1 MCRERPLAELA
12 FLVEGLIGDHQIFES
27 FGYEN
32 LHERGYLTYER
43 WIAWTN
49 SKIIEAQDHLDRI
62 LHATGHSEGVNDVD
76 TAVNDN
82 LAEEPLAHP
91 SMLSGPSW
99 KPHFV
104 GPEDQDS
111 RSLSLAASSG
121 LVAET
126 QRLLDKGIN
135 PNEPPSLSTDGFT
148 TILVE
153 AIRNGHQ
160 QVVNLLIAYGAN
172 VDGASQEGL
181 LDESNS
187 PLIAAIYKGES
198 EIITQLL
205 DHGAN
210 LRILSHIKQED
221 QWLIARSL
229 IDHGA
234 DGTLL
239 LLSLEDQKLAD
250 PRLLYVLQD
259 GGANIY
265 LTRPIPILT
274 QDHDLSLRLSVTMS
288 RTCITCVSVPDR

>member
-1 MCRERPLAELA
+1 MEVHLRQLRAETQGYNPMGVVADPVYVQGTILEAELA
-12 FLVEGLIGDHQIFES
+12 LLVEGLIGDHQIFES

-43 WIAWTN
+43 WMAWNN

-62 LHATGHSEGVNDVD
+62 FHATGHSEGVNDFD

-135 PNEPPSLSTDGFT
+135 PNEPPSLSTNGST

-160 QVVNLLIAYGAN
+160 QVVSLLIAYGAN
-172 VDGASQEGL
+172 VDGASQEVL
-181 LDESNS
+181 LHESNS
-187 PLIAAIYKGES
+187 PLIAAIYKGE
-198 EIITQLL
+198 
-205 DHGAN
+205 
-210 LRILSHIKQED
+210 
-221 QWLIARSL
+221 ARSL
-229 IDHGA
+229 LNCWIMGRILRSSHTSSKKTNGW
-234 DGTLL
+234 
-239 LLSLEDQKLAD
+239 SL
-250 PRLLYVLQD
+250 
-259 GGANIY
+259 
-265 LTRPIPILT
+265 
-274 QDHDLSLRLSVTMS
+274 
-288 RTCITCVSVPDR
+288 DRS